1 VNTPVPLP
9 PPVEAGAL
17 GDAAPLP
24 VAPATPATGK
34 NMPLPHPATATAA
47 TTPLTV
53 SAPHPSEEAAADIRL
68 IVTDMDGTLLD
79 DAKRIPDGLWSLLTE
94 LRRRD
99 VLFCPASG
107 RQYATLAKEF
117 ADAGQGMVFIA
128 ENGTYVVRD
137 GVELSSDPLDPSV
150 AARIVTTTRGLRA
163 EGVDVGAV
171 VCGKR
176 SAYVERT
183 DEAFLA
189 EVRKYYTRLQP
200 VPDATAVD
208 DDEILKVALFDFGPV
223 ERTTAPALRPFTS
236 THQVVVSGEHW
247 VDIMNVTAD
256 KGTAVRRLQHDL
268 GITPAQTMVFGD
280 YLNDLEMLDTAEW
293 SFAMANA
300 HPAIIDRA
308 RHIAPSNN
316 DNGVLRTI
324 TRVLDLPPM

>member
-1 VNTPVPLP
+1 
-9 PPVEAGAL
+9 
-17 GDAAPLP
+17 
-24 VAPATPATGK
+24 
-34 NMPLPHPATATAA
+34 MPLPHPATATAA
-47 TTPLTV
+47 TTPLAV

-94 LRRRD
+94 LRHRD

-208 DDEILKVALFDFGPV
+208 DDDEILKVALFDFGPV
-223 ERTTAPALRPFTS
+223 ERTTAPALHPFTS